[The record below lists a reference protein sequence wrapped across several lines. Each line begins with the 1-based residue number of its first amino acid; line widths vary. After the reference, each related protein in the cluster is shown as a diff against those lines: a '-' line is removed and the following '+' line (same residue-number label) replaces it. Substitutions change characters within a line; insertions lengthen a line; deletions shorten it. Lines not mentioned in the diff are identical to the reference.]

1 MSYRPKVFYGWWV
14 IAACS
19 LGLFLST
26 GPVVVFSFG
35 VFLKSLIQDFH
46 AGRGAISFAFTL
58 HNLTGP
64 ICVPLVGRAID
75 RFGARRVI
83 LIGTAIFALILIS
96 SELLG
101 TRIAYL
107 YLFYMA
113 LGLVSGSASPVP
125 YGAVASRWF
134 DQRRGLALGLMML
147 GLGIGAIT
155 LPLIAHRLIVIFGWR
170 TAYATFGCAVL
181 LISLPVLAALIKDD
195 PRQKGFMPDGVVRVE
210 GAERGEHDLE
220 GMSWRDIW
228 HQPIFWL
235 LIGAFFL
242 AGGSVH
248 ACVLH
253 MPALLTDRGASAQ
266 GGAVASAIVGVAV
279 LIGRV
284 GTGYLLD
291 RFLASRLAMIL
302 FGGAS
307 VGIALL
313 WVGSAGKVGLF
324 AAFLIGLGMG
334 GEGDIIAYSVSR
346 YFGLRAFGTAYSYAF
361 GAFVLGGAAGVFLMG
376 AGFDS
381 THSYTLPLGAFFF
394 AMLIAAGL
402 MSRLGPYRYAPRRA
416 EPALGVANAGAAIQA

>member
-1 MSYRPKVFYGWWV
+1 MGSHPKVFYGWW
-14 IAACS
+14 IAAACS

-26 GPVVVFSFG
+26 GSVVVLSFG

-46 AGRGAISFAFTL
+46 AGRGAVSFAFTL

-64 ICVPLVGRAID
+64 LCVPLVGRLID

-83 LIGTAIFALILIS
+83 LIGTTIFASILVC

-107 YLFYMA
+107 YLFYSA
-113 LGLVSGSASPVP
+113 LGVVSGSSSPVP
-125 YGAVASRWF
+125 YGTVVSRWF
-134 DQRRGLALGLMML
+134 DQRRGLALGITML
-147 GLGIGAIT
+147 GLGIGAVT
-155 LPLIAHRLIVIFGWR
+155 LPLIAHRLIVMFGWR

-181 LISLPVLAALIKDD
+181 LICLPVMASLIRND
-195 PRQKGFMPDGVVRVE
+195 PREKGLLPDGGVQAE
-210 GAERGEHDLE
+210 GREPEEHDLE
-220 GMSWRDIW
+220 GMSWRDVW

-242 AGGSVH
+242 AGGCVH

-253 MPALLTDRGASAQ
+253 MPALLTDRGASAE

-284 GTGYLLD
+284 GTGYMLD
-291 RFLASRLAMIL
+291 RFLVSRLAIIL
-302 FGGAS
+302 FGGAW

-313 WVGSAGKVGLF
+313 WLGSAGKFGLV

-334 GEGDIIAYSVSR
+334 GEGDIIAYTVSR
-346 YFGLRAFGTAYSYAF
+346 YFGLKAFGTSYSYAF
-361 GAFVLGGAAGVFLMG
+361 GGFVLGGAAGVSLMG

-381 THSYTLPLGAFFF
+381 THSYTLPLAIFFF
-394 AMLIAAGL
+394 AMLTAAGL

-416 EPALGVANAGAAIQA
+416 KPVLEIPNAEATIQA